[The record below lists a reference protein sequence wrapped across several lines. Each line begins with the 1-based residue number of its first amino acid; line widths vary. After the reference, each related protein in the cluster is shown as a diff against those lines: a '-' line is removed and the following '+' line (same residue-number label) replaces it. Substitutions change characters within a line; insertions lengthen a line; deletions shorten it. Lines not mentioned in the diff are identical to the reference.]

1 MSSPTS
7 RPCTVMPASHSG
19 QWVMGSV
26 PPSDSFQLVRHTK
39 SALHPSLR
47 EGRRALITALMVPPS
62 FGAVSRQHPRRV
74 QTYSC
79 PLTGAS
85 GQGLLS
91 LHAISSRCSGLY
103 SRQVILRAFHQL
115 LALWRS
121 PRTATRP
128 IFAVVLFGCSLDA
141 YIQGKDP

>member
-1 MSSPTS
+1 MISPTS
-7 RPCTVMPASHSG
+7 RPCTVMLASHSG
-19 QWVMGSV
+19 QFVIASV
-26 PPSDSFQLVRHTK
+26 PPSGSFQLVRHTK
-39 SALHPSLR
+39 SALRPSLR
-47 EGRRALITALMVPPS
+47 EGRRALTTALVIPPS

-91 LHAISSRCSGLY
+91 HHAISSRCSGLY
-103 SRQVILRAFHQL
+103 SRPVILRAFHHL

-121 PRTATRP
+121 PRTVTRP
-128 IFAVVLFGCSLDA
+128 IIAVVLFGCSLDA
-141 YIQGKDP
+141 YTQGKDP

>member
-19 QWVMGSV
+19 HFVMDSV
-26 PPSDSFQLVRHTK
+26 PPSLSFHLVRHTK
-39 SALHPSLR
+39 SAPRPSLR
-47 EGRRALITALMVPPS
+47 EGRRALITALVIPPS
-62 FGAVSRQHPRRV
+62 FGTVSRRHPRRV

-103 SRQVILRAFHQL
+103 SRPV
-115 LALWRS
+115 
-121 PRTATRP
+121 
-128 IFAVVLFGCSLDA
+128 
-141 YIQGKDP
+141 